1 MNLRAILINSAAA
14 LAAALLASGCTDAQ
28 RAHLTK
34 YGQGARVTC
43 QSADVVYF
51 DDESTGAV
59 SQHEGGDVSFVSKTT
74 GRLTQASGSCI
85 VDYGGHL
92 PDAGAIRPH
101 ERKAAS

>member
-1 MNLRAILINSAAA
+1 MNLRAILIAASAS
-14 LAAALLASGCTDAQ
+14 LATAMTGGCTDAQ

-34 YGQGARVTC
+34 YGQGARITC

-92 PDAGAIRPH
+92 PDGGAIRPH
-101 ERKAAS
+101 ENKDAI